1 MTKQE
6 EQQSRQLVKM
16 SDEEHG
22 ALKAK
27 LIVALDEFEATH
39 TEYEIQQ
46 LYGMMTRDDVLKLCD
61 CLHVEFDRK

>member
-1 MTKQE
+1 
-6 EQQSRQLVKM
+6 M
-16 SDEEHG
+16 SDEEYE
-22 ALKAK
+22 ARKAK

-61 CLHVEFDRK
+61 YLHEEFDRK